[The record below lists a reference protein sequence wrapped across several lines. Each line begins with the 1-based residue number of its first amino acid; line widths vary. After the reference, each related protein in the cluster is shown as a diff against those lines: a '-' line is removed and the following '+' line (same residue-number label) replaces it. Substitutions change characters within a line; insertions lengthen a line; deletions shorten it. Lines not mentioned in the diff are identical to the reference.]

1 MANVNIVIS
10 RQDYKQGN
18 ETAGIQMNGWEA
30 NTCGSTALK
39 SLTGVTAV
47 TSSDTGI
54 LPADF
59 KDHKTVFYCSAAAS
73 ATLTFAAGTTYGA
86 RAVDITVP
94 AGDSIFWLD
103 STKFADK
110 VNGDIKFTTTASVT
124 VVGYEMR

>member
-10 RQDYKQGN
+10 RQDYAQAG

-30 NTCGSTALK
+30 NTVGATALK

-54 LPADF
+54 IPADF
-59 KDHKTVFYCSAAAS
+59 KDHKTVFYCNAAAK
-73 ATLTFAAGTTYGA
+73 ATLTFAAGDTYGA
-86 RAVDITVP
+86 REVAFEVP

-110 VNGDIKFTTTASVT
+110 VSGKINLTTSATVT
-124 VVGYEMR
+124 IVGYEMR

>member
-10 RQDYKQGN
+10 RQDYAHTG

-47 TSSDTGI
+47 TSSDKGI

>member
-10 RQDYKQGN
+10 RQDYGTN
-18 ETAGIQMNGWEA
+18 ELNGWEP
-30 NTCGSTALK
+30 NVCGSTALK
-39 SLTGVTAV
+39 SLTGVAAV

-54 LPADF
+54 IPADF

-73 ATLTFAAGTTYGA
+73 ATLKFAAGTTYGA
-86 RAVDITVP
+86 QAKDIVVP

-103 STKFADK
+103 STKYADK
-110 VNGDIKFTTTASVT
+110 KTGEVKFTTTASVT